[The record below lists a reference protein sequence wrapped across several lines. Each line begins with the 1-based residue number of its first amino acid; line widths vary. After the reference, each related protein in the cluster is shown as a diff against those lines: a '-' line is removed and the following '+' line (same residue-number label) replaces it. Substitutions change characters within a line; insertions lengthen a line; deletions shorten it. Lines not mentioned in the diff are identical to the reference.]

1 MDCTALVIQE
11 LNAIYWADLREGSV
25 PEDLVFA
32 VSVSYV

>member
-11 LNAIYWADLREGSV
+11 LNAIYWVDLREGSV
-25 PEDLVFA
+25 PVGLVFA